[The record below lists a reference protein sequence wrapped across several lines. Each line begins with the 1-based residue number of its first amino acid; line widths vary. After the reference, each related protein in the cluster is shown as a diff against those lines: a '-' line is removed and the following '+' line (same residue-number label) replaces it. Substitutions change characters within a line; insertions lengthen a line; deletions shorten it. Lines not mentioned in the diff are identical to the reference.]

1 MQGGRPPLFR
11 CVPLD
16 EVGNA
21 SQALTDC
28 TVHSNELKALFQK
41 VMQKHIWVSPVGG
54 IVLICFEQESQR
66 IMGTKD

>member
-1 MQGGRPPLFR
+1 MLFMLCCITICREGDNRKHSGIRMQGGRPPLFR

-41 VMQKHIWVSPVGG
+41 VM
-54 IVLICFEQESQR
+54 
-66 IMGTKD
+66 